1 MKVLLYGDNRDQLD
15 FDTFILRQAGLQ
27 PLVTANAD
35 KLLAMCSEEA
45 PDLVILETTSRETD
59 LLPMVG
65 KLRTDSDTALM
76 LISPQGEEEYVLAA
90 LDLGV
95 DDYLPRPHSPQM
107 LVARI
112 RALIRRAQPVPLS
125 ALGPVS
131 VQDLV
136 LDPEQHVVTTA
147 DGAAVR
153 LTNMEFR
160 LLFLLMRNPDRVIPT
175 ETIVERVWGY
185 GGAGE
190 ATLVKNLVSRLRHKI
205 EPDPAHPRYVKTV
218 PGIGY
223 SFSSTQSPETV

>member
-15 FDTFILRQAGLQ
+15 FDTFVLRQAGLQ
-27 PLVTANAD
+27 PLATSSAD
-35 KLLAMCSEEA
+35 KLLAMCAEEA
-45 PDLVILETTSRETD
+45 PDLIILETTSRETD
-59 LLPMVG
+59 LLPLVG
-65 KLRTDSDTALM
+65 RLRTDSDTALM
-76 LISPQGEEEYVLAA
+76 LISPQGEEEHILAA

-147 DGAAVR
+147 DGSAVR

-223 SFSSTQSPETV
+223 SFSSTSSPETS

>member
-1 MKVLLYGDNRDQLD
+1 MKVVLYGDNRDQLD
-15 FDTFILRQAGLQ
+15 FDTFILRQAGVQ
-27 PLVTANAD
+27 PLVTSSAD
-35 KLLAMCSEEA
+35 KLLTMSAEEA
-45 PDLVILETTSRETD
+45 PDLVILATTSKESD
-59 LLPMVG
+59 LLPLVAR
-65 KLRTDSDTALM
+65 LRADLDTAL
-76 LISPQGEEEYVLAA
+76 ILAA

-107 LVARI
+107 LIARI

-131 VQDLV
+131 GQDLE
-136 LDPEQHVVTTA
+136 LDPEQHILTI
-147 DGAAVR
+147 GEGSAVR

-223 SFSSTQSPETV
+223 SFSSTQSPETA